1 MPSMVERK
9 IELRRRRHRR
19 EKLLKLK
26 SKLATTKDPGKRE
39 EILRKIRVLS
49 PWWKEPSAS

>member
-1 MPSMVERK
+1 MVERK

-26 SKLATTKDPGKRE
+26 SKLATTKEPGKRE
-39 EILRKIRVLS
+39 EILKKIHVIS
-49 PWWKEPSAS
+49 PWWKEAAPAGK

>member
-1 MPSMVERK
+1 MVERK

-26 SKLATTKDPGKRE
+26 SKLAKAKDAGKKE
-39 EILRKIRVLS
+39 EILKKIRAIS
-49 PWWKEPSAS
+49 PWWKDASGK